1 MFDED
6 QAQKVTNFFDSFLS
20 KAPSLCS
27 SPFVCVSV
35 CVCVCVCV
43 FSSSIQI
50 VAFKKISLWKEIAS
64 CAKLG
69 HAAMRHFLTL
79 WLQLSLEWTN
89 PVQSTLYVKVL
100 LIKYLLGTC

>member
-1 MFDED
+1 M
-6 QAQKVTNFFDSFLS
+6 TNFFGSFIS

-27 SPFVCVSV
+27 LPFF
-35 CVCVCVCV
+35 

-50 VAFKKISLWKEIAS
+50 VTFKKISLWKEIAS

-79 WLQLSLEWTN
+79 WLQPSLEWTS

-100 LIKYLLGTC
+100 LIKYLLGIC